1 MNRKTLACH
10 ESTPGMPSMS
20 QPTLTGSGS
29 INWVA
34 SPAPTSEVPVGEL
47 DLIVGV
53 LSAEVPRTHQR
64 PCAGRGV

>member
-1 MNRKTLACH
+1 
-10 ESTPGMPSMS
+10 MS

-29 INWVA
+29 INWVT

-53 LSAEVPRTHQR
+53 LSSPDAPAPMCGTWCMKPIADVPQR
-64 PCAGRGV
+64 LVYTRISSR